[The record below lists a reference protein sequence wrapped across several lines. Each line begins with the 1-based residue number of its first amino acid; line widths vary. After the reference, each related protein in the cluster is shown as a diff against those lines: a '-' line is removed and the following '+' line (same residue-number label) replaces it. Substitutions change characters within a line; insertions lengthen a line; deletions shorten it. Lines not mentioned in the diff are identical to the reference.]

1 MKIDDARNEAQTL
14 YSRAPKASFYVND
27 FEQNS
32 ITSGDRHCYKSLG
45 DEMKQLSGNKKYYFI
60 LMRTL

>member
-1 MKIDDARNEAQTL
+1 MLEMKLKRFIVVHL
-14 YSRAPKASFYVND
+14 KASFYVND

-32 ITSGDRHCYKSLG
+32 ITSGDADTATKAWA

>member
-32 ITSGDRHCYKSLG
+32 ITSGDATLLQKLG
-45 DEMKQLSGNKKYYFI
+45 
-60 LMRTL
+60 

>member
-32 ITSGDRHCYKSLG
+32 ITSGDATLLQKLG
-45 DEMKQLSGNKKYYFI
+45 MK
-60 LMRTL
+60 